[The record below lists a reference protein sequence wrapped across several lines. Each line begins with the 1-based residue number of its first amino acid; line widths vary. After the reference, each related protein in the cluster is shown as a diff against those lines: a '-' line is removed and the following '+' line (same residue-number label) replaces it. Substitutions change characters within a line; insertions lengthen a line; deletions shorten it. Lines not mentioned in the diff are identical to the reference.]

1 MKKIVEVNRIEVID
15 WTLTSLEGRAFVKWE
30 KENFKV
36 SYALQDNGK
45 TLKIFLVDLSNKT
58 KEGSEL

>member
-36 SYALQDNGK
+36 SYDLQDNGK

-58 KEGSEL
+58 KEVK